1 MSRVTELI
9 DLIVQGKNTEA
20 GEVLNTELLSRSYS
34 AVNEIKPDVA
44 ASYFSGVTGA
54 EGEVESEEID
64 TTDSE

>member
-9 DLIVQGKNTEA
+9 DLIVQGRNTEA

-44 ASYFSGVTGA
+44 AAYFSGVTGETG
-54 EGEVESEEID
+54 EGEEID

>member
-44 ASYFSGVTGA
+44 SSYFSGVTGDA
-54 EGEVESEEID
+54 EVESESEETD
-64 TTDSE
+64 TDSE